1 MPGQL
6 EPHFLSPATSTSR
19 HQRDQQQNSP
29 PTKIPLSSD
38 IKLDACEDGRYM
50 DRLILQPPKRRR
62 SRRLR
67 KKLRIEEFQEFGFE
81 YELTWPTRPSAEE
94 QERFIDQLLADV
106 VEPRGLSMGGG
117 MNAGFISARRGSPS
131 EEDRSAFEVWLRRW
145 LGVLAVKVG
154 PLRDAW
160 YDEPGT
166 GPEGAA

>member
-1 MPGQL
+1 
-6 EPHFLSPATSTSR
+6 
-19 HQRDQQQNSP
+19 
-29 PTKIPLSSD
+29 
-38 IKLDACEDGRYM
+38 M
-50 DRLILQPPKRRR
+50 DRLVLPPPKRRR

-67 KKLRIEEFQEFGFE
+67 KKLRVGEFQEFGFE
-81 YELTWPTRPSAEE
+81 YELTWPSRPPVEQ

-117 MNAGFISARRGSPS
+117 VNGGFISARKGSPS
-131 EEDRSAFEVWLRRW
+131 DEDRAAFKAWLRRW
-145 LGVLAVKVG
+145 PGVLAVEVG